1 MKNIFRFLMAV
12 AVLFT
17 ASCAKEDISSSI
29 GGGEANVTFTVD
41 LPELGTRAYADGTKA
56 TTLRYYVFD
65 GDNYLPGIS
74 SESLPEKKVTLT
86 NGKAVVTLPLLKG
99 MIYNIIFWADKD
111 GCYTIDTDTKTVT
124 VDYTGAYA
132 NDDNRDAFYKYLS
145 KVDPTDA
152 VEIKKQTDVTLTRPF
167 GQLNAA
173 TSDFDTVEKN
183 EVTLT
188 TSTIRVKANKTLD
201 LTTGIGSN
209 QDTFSFEPTAIPTE
223 TLKNGYKYLSMN
235 YLIPGNVNAEF
246 TFKGTRNNGSGSEV
260 TFTGTSYTNVPV
272 KANYRTNILGALL
285 TMPTEFTV
293 EVKPGFGGEEVY
305 DVEDVHVAT
314 AEELVDAIDTVA
326 ATGGEIVLVED
337 IELSDILVITSTP
350 ASRTA
355 NAEDKVITLD
365 GNGKKLIST
374 AGRAINVSGAENVII
389 KNLIIECSGE
399 RAINVIQNAK
409 SVTIENVIA
418 TAANYTVNVAGSAPN
433 AVVAINN
440 STLTGLC
447 TVNVAGA
454 GAKVTL
460 DNCTVNC
467 NDNNTTEGESYA
479 ALSLNKDAVGGSII
493 ATNTTV
499 NVAEG
504 SDSTKGRNGAE
515 NGTVTINGSTDDVS
529 VMVAAITYPN
539 NNYYYSFATLEEAV
553 EFAKAGDTI
562 QLIRDIT
569 LAETLVIPADKN
581 ISLDLNG
588 KTLAHEDAVNK
599 YALNNHGT
607 LTIKGNGVV
616 NARGIYNGY
625 GNGGENVATAK
636 LIVENGTFNAKGTN
650 GGACIFNY
658 GTAEINGGS
667 FTSIGGYSLNNQVGA
682 TMTIA
687 DGVTANNG
695 IYCSGASLTINGG
708 EIKGNRSGC
717 HVVYAWDAK
726 VTING
731 GAIHNNNSGNS
742 TIMAAGST
750 EMTING
756 GTFSIKD
763 GRVPGNGNT
772 WTSCLTDTANSA
784 TLTVND
790 GTFNGGFRVQAGTT
804 MTING
809 GSFNDCYGSNYNI
822 YGTAVVK
829 GGTYTDDAAKAFAKK
844 HVAEGY
850 KINKN
855 GEVVPGNYY
864 DSAIVDWDGVLY
876 EGEIFSSAKE
886 NTLWLNNLV
895 FGGDA
900 AIKVENK
907 TYNAIVVE
915 NCSGEFKN
923 DVITIANDNSSVM
936 ILQNLNFTLA
946 EGKKLIKSVNKIY
959 QVFMTNITIN
969 GVKMTDETIAQYLEN
984 VEWYQVVEEI

>member
-1 MKNIFRFLMAV
+1 MAV

-29 GGGEANVTFTVD
+29 GGGEVEVTFTAN
-41 LPELGTRAYADGTKA
+41 LPELGTRAYADGTNANILYYNVYDAA
-56 TTLRYYVFD
+56 TDTLLQVSGSKEAD
-65 GDNYLPGIS
+65 A
-74 SESLPEKKVTLT
+74 T
-86 NGKAVVTLPLLKG
+86 NLFIVNIPMLKG
-99 MIYNIIFWADKD
+99 MTYDIVFWAVNKD
-111 GCYTIDTDTKTVT
+111 GGYYTLNGKEITVNFENGKK
-124 VDYTGAYA
+124 DA
-132 NDDNRDAFYKYLS
+132 NDNNRDAFYAY
-145 KVDPTDA
+145 VENFDPTAANADTTI
-152 VEIKKQTDVTLTRPF
+152 ELYRPF

-173 TSDFDTVEKN
+173 TSDFEAVTN
-183 EVTLT
+183 NLVTLT
-188 TSTIRVKANKTLD
+188 TSSLKVTTFSKLNLETGVATVPVD
-201 LTTGIGSN
+201 VTFDATAMPCMLTTGEEILMAN
-209 QDTFSFEPTAIPTE
+209 
-223 TLKNGYKYLSMN
+223 YKYLSMN

-246 TFKGTRNNGSGSEV
+246 TFKGTRNNGSEV

-855 GEVVPGNYY
+855 GEVVPSNYY
-864 DSAIVDWDGVLY
+864 DSEIKDWDGVRY
-876 EGEIFSSAKE
+876 EGEWFESGYME

-895 FGGDA
+895 FSGDA
-900 AIKVENK
+900 AIKVEDK
-907 TYNAIVVE
+907 TYKAIVIQ
-915 NCSGEFKN
+915 NCSGSFKN

-936 ILQNLNFTLA
+936 ILENLNFTLA
-946 EGKKLIKSVNKIY
+946 EGKKLITTANPYY

-969 GVKMTDETIAQYLEN
+969 GVKMTQESIAQYLEN
-984 VEWYQVVEEI
+984 VVWYQVVEEI